1 MHTSDNRHYNGGTQ
15 ESKRSKKDTDGTI
28 PHYWNQALCR
38 VSRALSKALNTLG
51 KGFVEC
57 HTQQRAHGKKKLSA
71 KQHLPSAFY
80 RAIGKAEPKNLKKYE
95 KYFNFF

>member
-57 HTQQRAHGKKKLSA
+57 HTQQRAHGKKNYQQNSICRVPFIGQSA
-71 KQHLPSAFY
+71 RQNRK
-80 RAIGKAEPKNLKKYE
+80 I
-95 KYFNFF
+95 